1 MNNYKVVGSFSIS
14 PNLKQLS
21 LHKYA
26 INLEKVFINIQTYI
40 KLNSVVSISSKHNI
54 ISYILPD
61 YKIKL
66 HKLSTYL
73 IPKFKNI
80 KIKVYYKEKDINNNV
95 VLSFNELTEKLTFKR
110 RKKLKSLS
118 SDQII
123 ILNSNSKISKIV
135 IDGLLLNS
143 NLDNNIKRYT
153 NKLDEKIAIKNV
165 VKWFANSHIYSI
177 NKLVDILDNISSIN
191 QEDKINLVRN
201 EMAGVSN
208 DFINS
213 GIINEVCNKLEKIIL
228 IK

>member
-21 LHKYA
+21 LNKYA

-40 KLNSVVSISSKHNI
+40 KLNSVVSISSKYNI

-66 HKLSTYL
+66 HKLPTYL

-80 KIKVYYKEKDINNNV
+80 VIKVYYKEKNIDNNV
-95 VLSFNELTEKLTFKR
+95 ILSLNDLREKLTFKR
-110 RKKLKSLS
+110 RKKIKSLS

-135 IDGLLLNS
+135 INGLLLNS
-143 NLDNNIKRYT
+143 DIDNNIKIYN

-177 NKLVDILDNISSIN
+177 NKLVDILDNMTSIN